1 MTLEN
6 VASLYIHRSMAVLEA
21 HPAAAA
27 AAVLVLV
34 QELSRLSCHIS
45 VFAKI
50 IICLHDCF
58 LHCPSLYG
66 APFSSH
72 P

>member
-1 MTLEN
+1 MTLEI
-6 VASLYIHRSMAVLEA
+6 VASLHTHRSMVVLEA

-27 AAVLVLV
+27 VLV

-45 VFAKI
+45 VFATI
-50 IICLHDCF
+50 IMCLHDCF
-58 LHCPSLYG
+58 LHCASLYG

>member
-1 MTLEN
+1 MTSEN
-6 VASLYIHRSMAVLEA
+6 VASLHIHRSMAVLEA

-27 AAVLVLV
+27 VLV
-34 QELSRLSCHIS
+34 QELSRLICHIS
-45 VFAKI
+45 VFATI
-50 IICLHDCF
+50 IMCLHDCF
-58 LHCPSLYG
+58 LRCPSLYG